1 MKNIYDDEGFFQ
13 AYAQMERSEKGLQGA
28 GEWHQFCR
36 FFPEMKGKKVL
47 DLGCGYGWHCA
58 YAVWKGAAEVRG
70 DRFQPADDRGGAEEE
85 QRQQDTVSGM
95 RGRRLFLS
103 GK

>member
-13 AYAQMERSEKGLQGA
+13 AYAQMERSKKGLEGA

-58 YAVWKGAAEVRG
+58 I
-70 DRFQPADDRGGAEEE
+70 GGI
-85 QRQQDTVSGM
+85 
-95 RGRRLFLS
+95 LFLYACFYPICS
-103 GK
+103 FYLLL

>member
-36 FFPEMKGKKVL
+36 FFPEMKGKKFWISDAGMDGIVPMQF
-47 DLGCGYGWHCA
+47 GKA
-58 YAVWKGAAEVRG
+58 
-70 DRFQPADDRGGAEEE
+70 
-85 QRQQDTVSGM
+85 RQ
-95 RGRRLFLS
+95 
-103 GK
+103 K

>member
-28 GEWHQFCR
+28 GEWSSVLQI
-36 FFPEMKGKKVL
+36 FPEIERKVL

-58 YAVWKGAAEVRG
+58 MQFGKA
-70 DRFQPADDRGGAEEE
+70 
-85 QRQQDTVSGM
+85 RQ
-95 RGRRLFLS
+95 
-103 GK
+103 K